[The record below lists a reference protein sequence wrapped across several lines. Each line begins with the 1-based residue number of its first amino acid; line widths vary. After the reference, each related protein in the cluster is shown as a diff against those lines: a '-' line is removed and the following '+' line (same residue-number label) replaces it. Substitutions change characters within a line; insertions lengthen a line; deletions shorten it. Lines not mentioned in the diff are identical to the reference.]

1 MKHHF
6 SALIVAA
13 SLAFSAHSF
22 AEERVEHFKGLPA
35 PDLATAVK
43 NFSEYNALLAEQLSG
58 ELTPLA
64 LHEVHQLTYT
74 LEIALEK
81 INEEIS
87 ALADT
92 LEEVHIASE
101 TDEPEKMAEEGKKYL
116 QVVNELKKL

>member
-6 SALIVAA
+6 SALVVAA
-13 SLAFSAHSF
+13 GLAFSAHSF

-43 NFSEYNALLAEQLSG
+43 NFSEYNALLAEQLNG
-58 ELTPLA
+58 ELTPLT

-81 INEEIS
+81 INEEVS

-101 TDEPEKMAEEGKKYL
+101 TDAPEKLAEEGKKYL
-116 QVVNELKKL
+116 QVVEELKKL